1 MKLTMVINL
10 ILSLGTPQI
19 LKSAENLVKLKMK
32 IKDKQEFAKKKIEK
46 TYYFLFSL
54 YILLILFTPL

>member
-1 MKLTMVINL
+1 MVINL

-46 TYYFLFSL
+46 TYYFLFSI